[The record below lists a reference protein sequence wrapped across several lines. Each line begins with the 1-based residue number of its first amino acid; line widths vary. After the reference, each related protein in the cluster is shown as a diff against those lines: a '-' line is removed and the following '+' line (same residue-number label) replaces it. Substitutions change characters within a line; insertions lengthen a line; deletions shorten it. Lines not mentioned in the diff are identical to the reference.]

1 MIKLLFSPEAKWL
14 WTIAMMVALF
24 FPVRKLIWVMTV
36 RRAIKKNS
44 LEHIDEIE
52 KTRLMK
58 RAGITAGLLSFLFSL
73 FYVSKIFPP

>member
-73 FYVSKIFPP
+73 FYVSKIFSP

>member
-14 WTIAMMVALF
+14 WTVAMMVALF
-24 FPVRKLIWVMTV
+24 FPVRKIIWVMTV

-73 FYVSKIFPP
+73 FYVSNIFSP

>member
-14 WTIAMMVALF
+14 WTVAMMVALF

-73 FYVSKIFPP
+73 FYVSKIFSP

>member
-14 WTIAMMVALF
+14 WTVAMMVALF